1 MSRVM
6 LGRDVETGQE
16 VWIDD
21 VARQSG
27 LYMLGR
33 PGMGKKARPL

>member
-6 LGRDVETGQE
+6 LGTDVETQQQ

-21 VARQSG
+21 IARQSG
-27 LYMLGR
+27 LYLLERVMHFD
-33 PGMGKKARPL
+33 P